1 MSRPVVTI
9 AGAGPVGS
17 LLALLLARQGRAVRL
32 LERRHDPRRDPG
44 ERGRS
49 INLALAA
56 RGIGPLRAA
65 GVLARV
71 QPQLVE
77 MRGRALHEPGG
88 GERFLPYGQHAG
100 EVIHAVERSRLNNVL
115 LDAVEAQPGVTLLFG
130 ARCLG
135 ADVDAR
141 RLRWRDQA
149 SGQVREERYDVLLAT
164 DGAGSAL
171 RGSLVAAGHAS
182 ASEEPLA
189 HDYREFVI
197 PPQAGGK
204 YALEPHA
211 LHIWPRG
218 DFMLIALPNP
228 DGSFTA
234 TLFLAREPLP
244 GAAADAPC
252 FARLADAAAAR
263 ALFQAQFPDALAL
276 VPDFEAQWQAHPQSR
291 LATLRCWPW
300 HQRELLLVGDAAH
313 AIVPFHG
320 QGMNCGF
327 EDCAVLADMLAA
339 LPVDADGAAIAATFP
354 AFERTRRPDTDAIAA
369 MAIENYE
376 EMRARVL
383 APDFARRKELAAGL
397 ERAFPGRFIP
407 RYSMVMFHAE
417 IPYAEALR
425 RGALQESLLDALLA
439 RGVPPAADGE
449 TAGEGGSV
457 AAPPAPGDLAA
468 LAASPLAA
476 QLLADAGL

>member
-1 MSRPVVTI
+1 MSRAVITI

-32 LERRHDPRRDPG
+32 LERRTDPRLAQL

-56 RGIGPLRAA
+56 RGIEPLRAA

-88 GERFLPYGQHAG
+88 AASFLPYGQHAG
-100 EVIHAVERSRLNNVL
+100 EVIHAIECSRLNNVL

-149 SGQVREERYDVLLAT
+149 SGQVREEGYDVLVGT
-164 DGAGSAL
+164 DGAGSTL
-171 RGSLVAAGHAS
+171 RGSLVAAGFAS

-189 HDYREFVI
+189 HDYREFLV
-197 PPQAGGK
+197 PALAGGK

-218 DFMLIALPNP
+218 DYMLIALPNP

-252 FARLADAAAAR
+252 FSRFANATDAR
-263 ALFQAQFPDALAL
+263 ALFEAQFADALAL
-276 VPDFEAQWQAHPQSR
+276 MPDFEAQWTAHPQSR

-327 EDCAVLADMLAA
+327 EDCAVLADQLAS
-339 LPVDADGAAIAATFP
+339 LPPGADGPAIAATFP
-354 AFERTRRPDTDAIAA
+354 AFERARRPNTDAIAA

-383 APDFARRKELAAGL
+383 SPGFALRKQLAAEL

-425 RGALQESLLDALLA
+425 RGALQEALLDALLA
-439 RGVPPAADGE
+439 AAEQAEGE
-449 TAGEGGSV
+449 QAEGGPTV
-457 AAPPAPGDLAA
+457 RGAGLAT
-468 LAASPLAA
+468 LASSPLAA
-476 QLLADAGL
+476 QLLGDAGL